1 MSSSMSP
8 STQHPSVSYEAFNI
22 WAHSLP
28 FSASFPP
35 PDPGQ
40 SWWYLESE
48 AASPSPWPFNFCSS
62 RFFHRTMFTVCFP
75 RLGPSEPFC
84 FQFLLSD
91 QSFLSSH
98 STCLHPVTSDV
109 SHSRAS
115 FCFSFLAALPWPL
128 SFPLLEPRLGVLPL
142 KIHVAPYLF
151 SSSLCFLL
159 PITSSAITHCFTPH
173 PIPSLPA
180 PPGHVMVSHIWIWD
194 FLSMLITGSVSFLAS
209 EIWTFPATA
218 QIYSG

>member
-1 MSSSMSP
+1 
-8 STQHPSVSYEAFNI
+8 
-22 WAHSLP
+22 
-28 FSASFPP
+28 
-35 PDPGQ
+35 
-40 SWWYLESE
+40 
-48 AASPSPWPFNFCSS
+48 
-62 RFFHRTMFTVCFP
+62 MFTVCFP

-151 SSSLCFLL
+151 SSSLCFLTAYHKL
-159 PITSSAITHCFTPH
+159 SDHSLLHPSPHTFSASSSRPRHGVTYMNMRFPIHVDYRLCVLL
-173 PIPSLPA
+173 SL
-180 PPGHVMVSHIWIWD
+180 
-194 FLSMLITGSVSFLAS
+194 
-209 EIWTFPATA
+209 
-218 QIYSG
+218 

>member
-1 MSSSMSP
+1 MSYSMSP
-8 STQHPSVSYEAFNI
+8 STQHPSVSYEVFGI

-35 PDPGQ
+35 PDPG
-40 SWWYLESE
+40 SVLMIFRVWG
-48 AASPSPWPFNFCSS
+48 SPSLTLPFNFCSS
-62 RFFHRTMFTVCFP
+62 CFSHWTMSTVCFP
-75 RLGPSEPFC
+75 RLGRWEPFC

-128 SFPLLEPRLGVLPL
+128 SFPLLETRLGVLAL
-142 KIHVAPYLF
+142 KIHVVAYLF
-151 SSSLCFLL
+151 PFSLWIWLS
-159 PITSSAITHCFTPH
+159 ITSSVITHCLTPH
-173 PIPSLPA
+173 SIPSLPT

-194 FLSMLITGSVSFLAS
+194 FLSMLITGSVSLLAS